1 MAKGRDD
8 TPQNLLDGTLL
19 DQLYEVILERRGADP
34 ETSHTAKLFERG
46 LAKIAQKVGEEAVE
60 TVIEGVDGKR
70 ARLAEES
77 ADLLYHLM
85 VLWAARDIRPA
96 QVWQVLASRRR
107 VAKLFKPG
115 EAAGSS

>member
-46 LAKIAQKVGEEAVE
+46 LAKIA
-60 TVIEGVDGKR
+60 
-70 ARLAEES
+70 
-77 ADLLYHLM
+77 
-85 VLWAARDIRPA
+85 
-96 QVWQVLASRRR
+96 
-107 VAKLFKPG
+107 
-115 EAAGSS
+115 